1 MSYIAG
7 IVLFNPEIDRLVDN
21 IEAIYKQVDKLLL
34 VDNDSK
40 NIEVIERMV
49 ANYANCILI
58 KNKKIWELRML

>member
-40 NIEVIERMV
+40 NIEDVEKLA
-49 ANYANCILI
+49 AN
-58 KNKKIWELRML
+58 